1 MILAHK
7 RGYAHQTL
15 LALLCV
21 SVYLHLC
28 MHEWVW
34 LRTSMITQVCV
45 SVWVWMYA
53 VHVRALCVCL
63 CVCVCVFSALCKQ
76 TDRSLKQGEKCAAWK
91 YQSCSDTSHHFL
103 LRANRLSWSTAVR
116 PSGSSGFTSWS
127 TKATRGNR
135 LECFL
140 KCHAIAPL
148 CVFNWRRLCS
158 WNSSELCFLTD
169 RMRRKGQA

>member
-1 MILAHK
+1 MCLCLSSSVHAWMSLTKNLHDYTSVCK
-7 RGYAHQTL
+7 
-15 LALLCV
+15 CV
-21 SVYLHLC
+21 SLN
-28 MHEWVW
+28 
-34 LRTSMITQVCV
+34 VCSACPCPVRV
-45 SVWVWMYA
+45 SV
-53 VHVRALCVCL
+53 

-116 PSGSSGFTSWS
+116 LSGSSGFTSWS

>member
-34 LRTSMITQVCV
+34 LRASMITQVCV

-63 CVCVCVFSALCKQ
+63 CVCVCVQCTVQ
-76 TDRSLKQGEKCAAWK
+76 TDRQKSQAGRKMCSLKISVLFWHVSSFSAPRQPPLLKHSCPTERQQRIYQLINEGNSGEQTWM
-91 YQSCSDTSHHFL
+91 
-103 LRANRLSWSTAVR
+103 
-116 PSGSSGFTSWS
+116 
-127 TKATRGNR
+127 
-135 LECFL
+135 FL
-140 KCHAIAPL
+140 KMSRDRTPL
-148 CVFNWRRLCS
+148 CF
-158 WNSSELCFLTD
+158 
-169 RMRRKGQA
+169 